1 MAVPQLINHWY
12 EHVFMRNKGME
23 RSNVY
28 LNHSE
33 ILLKLQQLIGPENLN
48 LSQLSDGA
56 DAADYKPHFD

>member
-1 MAVPQLINHWY
+1 MN
-12 EHVFMRNKGME
+12 VFMRNKGMVC
-23 RSNVY
+23 SNVY

-33 ILLKLQQLIGPENLN
+33 ILLKLQQLIWPENLN